1 MEKNEITAD
10 DLRKIWEEHNLTIT
24 MLASKMGV
32 SEGIVRGCFKHTLNR
47 HGKPLRFSKTN
58 LEKLNAAMDQI
69 AQELRNSIITFG
81 SDKTYTNQL
90 GNTYDPGTLESIN
103 HLGTYFNMKKM
114 VMRVLGW
121 TEAKRF
127 TVLSVKNS
135 PVYGNVTREDIV
147 RINTELLAVAGV
159 LSSSEVVAEE
169 SPTQSHTTTLP
180 KGDGAQAQVAE
191 TKTDK
196 KQTGK
201 RTEVAL
207 SAYPWDDTALL
218 LSERSRL
225 FREQFPGGVLLF
237 RVNGGY
243 TAEGDDALLLQQM
256 DSSIVPYT
264 DVETELVTAW
274 MDNEQMSNILP
285 RIISHNKRVMFT
297 DMYAK
302 E

>member
-159 LSSSEVVAEE
+159 LSSSEVVAE
-169 SPTQSHTTTLP
+169 
-180 KGDGAQAQVAE
+180 DGI
-191 TKTDK
+191 
-196 KQTGK
+196 G
-201 RTEVAL
+201 
-207 SAYPWDDTALL
+207 
-218 LSERSRL
+218 
-225 FREQFPGGVLLF
+225 EQ
-237 RVNGGY
+237 
-243 TAEGDDALLLQQM
+243 
-256 DSSIVPYT
+256 
-264 DVETELVTAW
+264 
-274 MDNEQMSNILP
+274 
-285 RIISHNKRVMFT
+285 
-297 DMYAK
+297 
-302 E
+302 